1 MKADAKRDAATHP
14 HSGIATV
21 SVVLDGA
28 VQYAETTGS
37 KGVLRAGSVEWMRA
51 GGGVWHTGSCASW
64 AGARLPALGRTPRIP
79 RECANQSRYLDPAD
93 VPEAGP
99 VRVILGSYQGL
110 RSLIDSPPM
119 THLVVTLRDGE
130 RWSYQPPA
138 GHDVAWVAISQGAL
152 DASLGITHGEVA
164 VFENGESEIS
174 FVADG
179 NTQFVLGSAPR
190 HPHPLVL
197 GNYSVHTSGAA
208 LQQGEAEIRRIGA
221 ELRDSGK
228 NSYALAQL
236 EPERELPFNR
246 KTRS

>member
-51 GGGVWHTGSCASW
+51 GGGVWHTGTA
-64 AGARLPALGRTPRIP
+64 LPGPVSAFQLWIALPEHLENAP
-79 RECANQSRYLDPAD
+79 NQSRYLDPAD

-152 DASLGITHGEVA
+152 DASLGITRGEVA

-179 NTQFVLGSAPR
+179 DTQFVLGSAPK
-190 HPHPLVL
+190 HPYPLVL

-221 ELRDSGK
+221 DLRNSGM
-228 NSYALAQL
+228 NSYALARL
-236 EPERELPFNR
+236 
-246 KTRS
+246 